1 MKWAD
6 VDGIRRISPG
16 AVHAVFPWMLIGVAS
31 FAAGLL
37 AFIYPRAVAKEEK
50 QAVAATAPAVIT
62 PTVVKLKLVDQG
74 PGSFRKI
81 DDLMTP
87 FITSA
92 EGGAWAKF
100 TAIDSNGKPAD
111 PTTLPIGGMQLVING
126 KKRPIA
132 TSITRDAIYVQ
143 IPRVYEHPPIG
154 ASFAVRYPSTIQ
166 QLAPDVIGTLKV
178 VTPPDP
184 RTKMGAKW
192 LKSVRGDFVQVAPDT
207 GRVSLTGSTGKD
219 GVITVRP
226 TGGLTVR
233 SFDDGTRAI
242 ANSVDPDQ
250 IPELWRFP
258 YFQAR
263 FANAGET
270 ITAAVT
276 YLVREPIDKVI
287 ELPPLPVNIHF
298 GQPCAEPTNGVW
310 FAPSPRVQV
319 RLGNNPRI
327 PKRTPRH
334 INNTVLIPVL
344 VYGTYSNLRLQLQ
357 YPDIDQLPYTLQLDG
372 NYTMQTSPRIV
383 GRNTSA
389 PMTDTV
395 LRGLKI
401 HVTGTTYR
409 AIASETREFKLERE
423 IDTSL
428 PNYGF
433 RRG

>member
-6 VDGIRRISPG
+6 VNGIRRYAPD

-31 FAAGLL
+31 FAAGLV
-37 AFIYPRAVAKEEK
+37 AFIFPRAVAKVEK
-50 QAVAATAPAVIT
+50 QAVAASAPAVIT

-74 PGSFRKI
+74 RGSFRKI

-100 TAIDSNGKPAD
+100 SAIDSNGKPAD
-111 PTTLPIGGMQLVING
+111 PTTLPIGGMQLVFNG

-143 IPRVYEHPPIG
+143 IPRVYEKPPIG

-166 QLAPDVIGTLKV
+166 RLAPDVIGTLHDAA
-178 VTPPDP
+178 PPDP
-184 RTKMGAKW
+184 RTKMAAKW
-192 LKSVRGDFVQVAPDT
+192 LQTVRGDFVQVAPDT
-207 GRVSLTGSTGKD
+207 GRVALTGSTGKD

-226 TGGLTVR
+226 VGGLTIR

-242 ANSVDPDQ
+242 ANSVEPDQ

-263 FANAGET
+263 FANAEET
-270 ITAAVT
+270 ITATVT
-276 YLVREPIDKVI
+276 YLIREPVDKVI
-287 ELPPLPVNIHF
+287 ELPPLPVNMHF

-310 FAPSPRVQV
+310 FAPSPRIQI

-334 INNTVLIPVL
+334 VNNTVLIPVL
-344 VYGTYSNLRLQLQ
+344 VYGTYSNLKLELE
-357 YPDIDQLPYTLQLDG
+357 YPDIDQLPYKLQLDG
-372 NYTMQTSPRIV
+372 NYTAQTAPRII
-383 GRNTSA
+383 GLNTSA

-395 LRGLKI
+395 IRGLKI

-409 AIASETREFKLERE
+409 AIASETKEFKLERD

-428 PNYGF
+428 PTYGF